1 MSCANGSSR
10 WSVKERTVNIK
21 ERIMATLQYRGV
33 EFDSGNAVEA
43 TSIIAQYRGTSY
55 NTEDVEKVQK
65 HFEGKYRGVNW
76 TK

>member
-1 MSCANGSSR
+1 
-10 WSVKERTVNIK
+10 
-21 ERIMATLQYRGV
+21 MATLQYRGV
-33 EFDSGNAVEA
+33 EFDSENAVEA

>member
-1 MSCANGSSR
+1 
-10 WSVKERTVNIK
+10 
-21 ERIMATLQYRGV
+21 MATLQYRGA
-33 EFDSGNAVEA
+33 EFESGRAVEKK
-43 TSIIAQYRGTSY
+43 SHIVQYRGTSY

>member
-1 MSCANGSSR
+1 MVCEGTHR
-10 WSVKERTVNIK
+10 KYK
-21 ERIMATLQYRGV
+21 GRIMATLQYRGV

-43 TSIIAQYRGTSY
+43 TSIIFSTEVQY

>member
-1 MSCANGSSR
+1 
-10 WSVKERTVNIK
+10 
-21 ERIMATLQYRGV
+21 MATLQYRGV
-33 EFDSGNAVEA
+33 EFDSGSAVEA
-43 TSIIAQYRGTSY
+43 TSIIAQYRGASY